1 MGANIAEGIAKEEFS
16 EAVIGERTNVDGW
29 QGESA
34 SGNAMGTSLPPL
46 ERLLQH
52 REQQPLLSM
61 LCDHP
66 SVLTRVIAPRYHTS
80 RLQQP

>member
-16 EAVIGERTNVDGW
+16 EAVIGERKNVDGW

-46 ERLLQH
+46 
-52 REQQPLLSM
+52 
-61 LCDHP
+61 
-66 SVLTRVIAPRYHTS
+66 
-80 RLQQP
+80 